1 MALSMYLCDTGQYLI
16 HADGCPFFN
25 RRLVRIRLLVG
36 ICLAVNVNAL
46 GTRRTS
52 MKVVVV
58 ANPKGGA
65 GKSTLSTNIA
75 GYFASCGH
83 RVMLGDADMQQ
94 SSRLWLQQRPDTLPP
109 IATWEFQA
117 DLVLTAKPPEGTTHV
132 VIDTPGGMHGWRLR
146 EVIQRAHKVIIPVMP
161 SLFDMQAT
169 SNFLV
174 ELREIAHDLPTQIR
188 VVGNRVD
195 ARTISAAKLQQ
206 FTASL
211 DVEVLTYL
219 RDTQY
224 YLHMAAHGLSLFDL
238 TPSKV
243 PKDLEQWLPICAWLD
258 H

>member
-1 MALSMYLCDTGQYLI
+1 
-16 HADGCPFFN
+16 
-25 RRLVRIRLLVG
+25 
-36 ICLAVNVNAL
+36 
-46 GTRRTS
+46 

-83 RVMLGDADMQQ
+83 AVMLGDADTQQ
-94 SSRLWLQQRPDTLPP
+94 SSRLWLQQRPDTLPK
-109 IATWEFQA
+109 ISTWEYQA

-132 VIDTPGGMHGWRLR
+132 VIDTPGGMHGWRLK

-174 ELREIAHDLPTQIR
+174 ELRAIAASLPTQIR

-195 ARTISAAKLQQ
+195 ARTISAAKLHQ
-206 FTASL
+206 FTESL
-211 DVEVLTYL
+211 DVQVLTYL

-224 YLHMAAHGLSLFDL
+224 YLHMAAHGLSLFDM

-243 PKDLEQWLPICAWLD
+243 PKDLEQWAPICEWLD
-258 H
+258 Q